1 MLKVIK
7 SVSELH
13 QEQLLSVYSGSLQN
27 LEAQSVFLS
36 YLHEDFFQHKGACYC
51 LWVIDG
57 VYKSALRLESYRDG
71 LLLHALETEPASR
84 KMGYG
89 YSLVKSVLKYFFGTK
104 YKCIYSHV
112 EKRNIPSQKLHKKC
126 SFQTIADTALLLDGT
141 MTAHYDT
148 LCYYL

>member
-7 SVSELH
+7 SISELH
-13 QEQLLSVYSGSLQN
+13 HEQLLSVYSGSLEN

-36 YLHEDFFQHKGACYC
+36 YLHEDFFQHNGACYC
-51 LWVIDG
+51 IWVVDG
-57 VYKSALRLESYRDG
+57 AYKSALRLEPYRDG

-89 YSLVKSVLKYFFGTK
+89 YSLVKSVLKYFSGTK

-112 EKRNIPSQKLHKKC
+112 EKRNILSQSLHKKC
-126 SFQTIADTALLLDGT
+126 GFQTIADTAALLDGT
-141 MTAHYDT
+141 VTANFHT
-148 LCYYL
+148 LCYDL

>member
-13 QEQLLSVYSGSLQN
+13 QEQLLSVYSGSLEN

-36 YLHEDFFQHKGACYC
+36 YLHEVFFQHNGACYC
-51 LWVIDG
+51 LWVVDG
-57 VYKSALRLESYRDG
+57 AYKSALRLESYRDG
-71 LLLHALETEPASR
+71 LLVHALETEPASR

-89 YSLVKSVLKYFFGTK
+89 CLLIKSVLKYFSSTK

-112 EKRNIPSQKLHKKC
+112 KKRNIPSQNLHKKC
-126 SFQTIADTALLLDGT
+126 GFQTIADTAVLLDGT
-141 MTAHYDT
+141 VTANYNT